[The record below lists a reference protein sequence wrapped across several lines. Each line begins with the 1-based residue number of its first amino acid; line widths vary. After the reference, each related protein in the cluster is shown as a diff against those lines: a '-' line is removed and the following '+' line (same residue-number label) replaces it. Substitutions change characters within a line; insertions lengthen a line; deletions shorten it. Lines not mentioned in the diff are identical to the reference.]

1 MLRPAALLGVV
12 VLAGGAAGC
21 TDDEPT
27 TTASGNAC
35 SSAVNDA
42 ADAAEIPDQIA
53 MLDTAL
59 VVCRSYDAFAAELAE
74 RPQIIG
80 YDALTFVTR
89 RCLSAGATVRSST
102 ICMSTV
108 TTTASTTPPTE
119 PPISYVGRTLDGR
132 DVTIEPDA
140 DTQFIDGTP
149 AAIVQIVDI
158 ANEDG
163 CAGVE
168 QEQERWT
175 ALADDPLIGD
185 EASVYAQHAIN
196 VASFIGC

>member
-1 MLRPAALLGVV
+1 MIVT
-12 VLAGGAAGC
+12 GAAVVGC
-21 TDDEPT
+21 VDDEPA
-27 TTASGNAC
+27 TTASGDAC
-35 SSAVNDA
+35 RSAVDDA
-42 ADAAEIPDQIA
+42 ADAAEIPEQIA

-89 RCLSAGATVRSST
+89 RCLSAGDTVRSST
-102 ICMSTV
+102 ICTTTV
-108 TTTASTTPPTE
+108 TTTASTTAPTE

-132 DVTIEPDA
+132 DVTIVPDA

-149 AAIVQIVDI
+149 APIVQIVDI

-163 CAGVE
+163 CEGVE

-175 ALADDPLIGD
+175 ALADDPLVGD

>member
-1 MLRPAALLGVV
+1 MVCVLGGLVV
-12 VLAGGAAGC
+12 SGC
-21 TDDEPT
+21 TDDEPQPN
-27 TTASGNAC
+27 ASANAC
-35 SSAVNDA
+35 ASAVAEA
-42 ADAAEIPDQIA
+42 ADAAEIADQIA

-59 VVCRSYDAFAAELAE
+59 VVCRSYDAFATELDR
-74 RPQIIG
+74 RPQVIG

-89 RCLSAGATVRSST
+89 RCLSASDTVRSST
-102 ICMSTV
+102 ICTSTV
-108 TTTASTTPPTE
+108 TTTASTTAPTE

-132 DVTIEPDA
+132 DVTIVPDA
-140 DTQFIDGTP
+140 DTEFIDGTP
-149 AAIVQIVDI
+149 APIVQIVDI

-163 CAGVE
+163 CEGVQLE
-168 QEQERWT
+168 QDRWT